1 MNKNYKS
8 VQLPSN
14 YAWELLE
21 NEIELEVGSKVTI
34 SIVQKLLELYALGVE
49 YYESLRSYK
58 YRYFQKKMN
67 GLMMSPQVIQAMN
80 SSVSPSKQPVE
91 AGKSKS

>member
-21 NEIELEVGSKVTI
+21 NEIELELGSKVTI

-58 YRYFQKKMN
+58 YLYFQKKMN